1 MAKVVLMIKRRR
13 RRTMTMT
20 NLWSWSRVTR
30 LMTSSQQGWSRRR
43 LLSLIRRM
51 ERMVLVIM
59 NIIFIIL
66 T

>member
-1 MAKVVLMIKRRR
+1 MVVLMIKRRR
-13 RRTMTMT
+13 RRTMTMA

-59 NIIFIIL
+59 SIIFIIL